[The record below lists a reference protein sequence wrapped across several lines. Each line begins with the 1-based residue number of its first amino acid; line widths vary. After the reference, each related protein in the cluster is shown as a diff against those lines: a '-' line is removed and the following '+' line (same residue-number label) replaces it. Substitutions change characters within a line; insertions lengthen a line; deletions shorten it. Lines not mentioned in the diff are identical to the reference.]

1 MLIGKNMLCRYSTD
15 NPFLKKPKDI
25 DFKIK
30 TRSQKRKM
38 KKPNRYEVL
47 KYYSVENNDNLKTQE
62 LELNMNDEIINYV
75 TAWH

>member
-1 MLIGKNMLCRYSTD
+1 MLCRYPTD
-15 NPFLKKPKDI
+15 NPFWKKPKDI

-38 KKPNRYEVL
+38 KKSNRYEVL

-62 LELNMNDEIINYV
+62 LESNMNDEIINYV
-75 TAWH
+75 TAWY